1 MPKND
6 AAGVYQAIYNV
17 IQQIPK
23 GSVATY
29 GQIARL
35 AGIPGQPR
43 RVGYALGISENKRL
57 PWHRVVN
64 ARGEISRRWELD
76 SLELQRV
83 LLMKEGII
91 FDKNARISLKHF
103 QWQPNRKV

>member
-1 MPKND
+1 MPKSD
-6 AAGVYQAIYNV
+6 AAVVYQAIYDV

-35 AGIPGQPR
+35 AGIPAQPR
-43 RVGYALGISENKRL
+43 RVGYALGISQNKKI

-64 ARGEISRRWELD
+64 FKGEISRRWELD
-76 SLELQRV
+76 SVDLQRV
-83 LLMKEGII
+83 LLKQEGII
-91 FDKNARISLKHF
+91 FDAKGRISLARF
-103 QWQPNRKV
+103 QWQEGS